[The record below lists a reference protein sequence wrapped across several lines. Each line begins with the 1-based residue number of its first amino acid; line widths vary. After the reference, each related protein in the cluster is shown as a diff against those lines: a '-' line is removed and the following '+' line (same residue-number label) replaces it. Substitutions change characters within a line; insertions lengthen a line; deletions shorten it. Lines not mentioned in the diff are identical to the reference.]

1 MWLPCGVQAP
11 HSEVKHALWV
21 WAPHK
26 ARAPES
32 RAIFTLWSEVPPW
45 GPCTSSQ
52 VMGTL
57 WVWSP
62 HGGAMGNLGDLGTP
76 QQHKWSPVSSG
87 SPYRAWLP
95 YSQVTGNLRV
105 L

>member
-1 MWLPCGVQAP
+1 MPCGFGHP
-11 HSEVKHALWV
+11 IRPGHL
-21 WAPHK
+21 K
-26 ARAPES
+26 AGQYSPYGVRCP
-32 RAIFTLWSEVPPW
+32 LGGLVPR
-45 GPCTSSQ
+45 SQ